1 MQWSQGISLGLLI
14 TLLFYCYYSHTQAV
28 VVTDAFTQNMG
39 LTSNENKCTN
49 TCGPTSRCAT
59 TQQQCFADSD
69 CPGCSTASESIN
81 PLPNK
86 VPGADDAGKLTTG
99 LTPQYSPLTSGY
111 GTHERIIDDGV
122 NAVIEPNVGVNI
134 LKSSADIEQQLYNNR
149 YVLSDFPNMV
159 QYPVRKSMTGTFE
172 ENGPPAAN
180 AVTITPV
187 SSA

>member
-134 LKSSADIEQQLYNNR
+134 WKSSADIEQQLYNNR